1 MSAGISESFWTA
13 DIDGDDY
20 IATAMDLIAM
30 RKWLLMETKCFVKT
44 VGDRTLVWNEEFDSG
59 KLNTANFGY
68 LDAYRN
74 NTVTFDTED
83 TLNYF
88 GGKVNLKVK
97 NLDGVNYKTPN
108 VLTTSGKMSFNQGYL
123 EVRAKISATP
133 GQWAAIWLTGDK
145 DESMDYKGEIDIME
159 TDSTGYCFKNNVI
172 SWKDGTGQQLD
183 ENYKSAYNYSE
194 NNFNK
199 TEYHIFGFEWTD
211 SEIVYYVDGEEYGRF
226 SIAEIKALPYD
237 GESILS
243 KSYPFAEV
251 FNQFYALRLD
261 NMINSDLLTPDGAM
275 PEFNID
281 YVRLYQ
287 KAGEQLKINGEL
299 VEK

>member
-1 MSAGISESFWTA
+1 MSVGISESFWTA

-30 RKWLLMETKCFVKT
+30 RKWLLMETKCFVQT

-68 LDAYRN
+68 SDAYRN

-88 GGKVNLKVK
+88 DGKVNLKVN

-145 DESMDYKGEIDIME
+145 EESMDYQGEIDIME

-183 ENYKSAYNYSE
+183 GNYKSAYNYSE

-226 SIAEIKALPYD
+226 SVAEIKALPYD

-243 KSYPFAEV
+243 KSYPFDEI
-251 FNQFYALRLD
+251 FDQFYALRLD
-261 NMINSDLLTPDGAM
+261 NMINSDMLTPDGAM

-287 KAGEQLKINGEL
+287 KDGEQLKINGEL